1 MEAIHLGFVVWLD
14 FVVAIWLG
22 FVGQRWCGCVG
33 GDLCSGFWLI
43 WIFGSGCSLLAVVVD
58 CAIDRFVVFFL
69 VVGCIILL

>member
-1 MEAIHLGFVVWLD
+1 M
-14 FVVAIWLG
+14 
-22 FVGQRWCGCVG
+22 GQRWCGCVG
-33 GDLCSGFWLI
+33 GDLCGGFWLI